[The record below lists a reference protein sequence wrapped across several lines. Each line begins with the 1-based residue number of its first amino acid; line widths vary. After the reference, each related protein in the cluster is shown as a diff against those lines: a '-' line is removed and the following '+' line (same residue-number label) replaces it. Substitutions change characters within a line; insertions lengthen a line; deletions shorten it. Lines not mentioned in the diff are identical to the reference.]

1 MKAKSNR
8 ILFTMVLVVMLCI
21 SAITVPAQAA
31 TDGGVNFVLIGGD
44 GDSLKS
50 DNNLFR
56 QKVGHY
62 TMDYFCKR
70 LEFVRSIKGD
80 YTIETAKQQG
90 RIAENYLASFE
101 GFNCV
106 GGFSHGGESL
116 FYLDMSNVDEIFL
129 FDACTKIPKV
139 CNTPE
144 TCGVSWSEWAIR
156 LAASGIN
163 VHVYASNDG
172 STDISLATRNV
183 IKNLDDYS
191 NDPYYSSTT
200 GYAIVKLDDGLYQV
214 CSGASIG
221 GTIEAVNV
229 GGYHGKTCVN
239 AIRNVLLSFI
249 LMFI

>member
-31 TDGGVNFVLIGGD
+31 VGKGVNFVLIGGD
-44 GDSLKS
+44 GDSLRNP
-50 DNNLFR
+50 NNLFL
-56 QKVGHY
+56 QKVGNY
-62 TMDYFCKR
+62 SVESLCER

-80 YTIETAKQQG
+80 YSIKTAMQQG
-90 RIAENYLASFE
+90 NIAEGYLANLK
-101 GFNCV
+101 GYNCV

-116 FYLDMSNVDEIFL
+116 FYLDMSNVNEVFL

-144 TCGVSWSEWAIR
+144 TCGRSWSEWAINQ
-156 LAASGIN
+156 AANGIN
-163 VHVYASNDG
+163 VHIYASNDG
-172 STDISLATRNV
+172 STDIAFASRNT
-183 IKNLDDYS
+183 INNLDSYS
-191 NDPYYSSTT
+191 NDPSYLSSN
-200 GYAIVKLDDGLYQV
+200 GYAIIKLGEGLYQV
-214 CSGASIG
+214 CSEVSLG

-239 AIRNVLLSFI
+239 AIKNVLMS
-249 LMFI
+249 LMIPLI